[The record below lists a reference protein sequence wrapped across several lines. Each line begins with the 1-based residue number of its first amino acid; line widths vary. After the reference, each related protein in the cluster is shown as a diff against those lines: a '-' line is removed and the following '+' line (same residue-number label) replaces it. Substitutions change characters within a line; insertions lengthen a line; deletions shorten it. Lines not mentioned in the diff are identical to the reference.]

1 MQIYHFS
8 RDCVSAWNRAA
19 GVQFLRLGLSLFEQ
33 EVSNF
38 KSNKLFFKKMPL
50 INIETR
56 ISLQNPKGNQLEIL
70 NVFTTEFQNCW

>member
-38 KSNKLFFKKMPL
+38 KFNKLFFKKMPL